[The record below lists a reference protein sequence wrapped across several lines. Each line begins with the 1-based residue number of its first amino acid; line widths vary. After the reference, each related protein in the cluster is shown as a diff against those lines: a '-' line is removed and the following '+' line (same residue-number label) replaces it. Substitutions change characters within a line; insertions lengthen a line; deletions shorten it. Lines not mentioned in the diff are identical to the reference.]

1 MTANASPKA
10 AGTEERHSLTK
21 ILGIWVAA
29 AVPMPILWVVQQC
42 HSLDPA
48 AGNASR

>member
-21 ILGIWVAA
+21 ILGIWFAAA
-29 AVPMPILWVVQQC
+29 AVLAEETVRSGICQLAQATQRG
-42 HSLDPA
+42 H
-48 AGNASR
+48 